1 MRKLVS
7 YKSSIIV
14 AVLAIALFFAGQTD
28 AQVFAEGPNGNGPEV
43 RSEDG
48 MPWAD
53 AMRNGMI
60 KPVGADDG
68 MTGAAK
74 MFYDEQ
80 VAKDPDLKGFKLVDT
95 RLSPDVP
102 DVVDGRRESHT
113 AMVMSWLDPSVLPGN
128 FLGIGAWDLVY
139 PKEGVDLRGMMIHFS
154 ILPVDVWD
162 VSLELIDVNGNSR
175 GWFIF
180 GPAPFWANAWID
192 PSISAA
198 QPPFTNSFE
207 VGPFD
212 ITKVVA
218 IRLDESWMGDTLSTD
233 IDPTTGQFN
242 PWNAWDHLRVEPIPR
257 PICDIS
263 LEIVPRTDGGS
274 NWNFVLWDP
283 WQDVWWETWIVI
295 HDFGIFPLWQLPIP
309 PIPEERPF
317 EISIPIPPLPPFGRV
332 AILTALS
339 TPDMGLGCGDIAIFD
354 TGSPRAGGS
363 LSAGEIQESLSA
375 IKPSMGQ

>member
-43 RSEDG
+43 RIGEDG

-113 AMVMSWLDPSVLPGN
+113 AMVMSWLDPSGST
-128 FLGIGAWDLVY
+128 FLY
-139 PKEGVDLRGMMIHFS
+139 
-154 ILPVDVWD
+154 
-162 VSLELIDVNGNSR
+162 
-175 GWFIF
+175 
-180 GPAPFWANAWID
+180 
-192 PSISAA
+192 
-198 QPPFTNSFE
+198 
-207 VGPFD
+207 
-212 ITKVVA
+212 
-218 IRLDESWMGDTLSTD
+218 
-233 IDPTTGQFN
+233 
-242 PWNAWDHLRVEPIPR
+242 
-257 PICDIS
+257 
-263 LEIVPRTDGGS
+263 
-274 NWNFVLWDP
+274 
-283 WQDVWWETWIVI
+283 
-295 HDFGIFPLWQLPIP
+295 
-309 PIPEERPF
+309 
-317 EISIPIPPLPPFGRV
+317 
-332 AILTALS
+332 
-339 TPDMGLGCGDIAIFD
+339 
-354 TGSPRAGGS
+354 
-363 LSAGEIQESLSA
+363 
-375 IKPSMGQ
+375 